1 MLKSHVHSQ
10 DGKASLYEALQ
21 REVALR
27 TYSRKFD
34 AGESREADYDCLAMA
49 DLQKLE
55 EAGFLAS
62 MLQVCERGI
71 DVTVVTDKRYNT
83 SDKGYE
89 KRKEKQQNLTA
100 APEQL
105 EGIGIATRFL
115 EPNAQIGKI
124 VVTLS

>member
-89 KRKEKQQNLTA
+89 KRKGGSGGARA
-100 APEQL
+100 ADHRRPSRRRGSHHICGAWAFQ
-105 EGIGIATRFL
+105 TR
-115 EPNAQIGKI
+115 
-124 VVTLS
+124 